1 MNLDFKLPELGE
13 NVESGDI
20 VNVLVREGDVIAAND
35 GVLEMET
42 DKAVVEIPCPY
53 GGKVAKIH
61 VKKGQTVKV
70 GQILLTIETEADTPA
85 PTPPPKPAPPAAPAL
100 AKSEKPAAVA
110 QLEKPNTPG
119 ATTNLRSVPGLSSSV
134 APDATTNL
142 RSVPGLSSNAAQP
155 TDSGRSGAAIIESPA
170 VADIIPAGPAARRLA
185 REFGLDL
192 RQVPGTGARG
202 RITPEDIKAA
212 AAAQAQPAFAPSG
225 PQRVIPPGEPGAD
238 VWGQIRRE
246 KMPKIRRTIAAQ
258 MAKSATIIPHVT
270 NFDDADITDL
280 EHLRK
285 NIPQGFIGAGIKL
298 TVMPFV
304 LKAVAMALQQHPT
317 LNASIDDEKEEV
329 IYKEY
334 INIGIA
340 VDTPRGLVVPALRKI
355 DRLGIPQIAQQ
366 LNTLAQKVRSV
377 AFSVDD
383 LRGGTFTVSNM
394 GAIGGT
400 YSTPIIN
407 HPEVAILLLGRSR
420 WLPVVRDEKIEP
432 RFMLPLSLSFDHRLV
447 DGGAAARFLNDVID
461 LLQNPGKLL
470 LTS

>member
-1 MNLDFKLPELGE
+1 MNIDFKLPELGE

-20 VNVLVREGDVIAAND
+20 VNLLVHEGDVIASND

-70 GQILLTIETEADTPA
+70 GQTLLTIHSEA
-85 PTPPPKPAPPAAPAL
+85 
-100 AKSEKPAAVA
+100 E
-110 QLEKPNTPG
+110 TPG
-119 ATTNLRSVPGLSSSV
+119 ATTNLRLVPGLSSS
-134 APDATTNL
+134 
-142 RSVPGLSSNAAQP
+142 AAQP
-155 TDSGRSGAAIIESPA
+155 ADAGRSPA
-170 VADIIPAGPAARRLA
+170 TVVEPLPIAEGIPAGPAARRLA
-185 REFGLDL
+185 RELGLDL
-192 RQVPGTGARG
+192 RQVAGTGARG
-202 RITPEDIKAA
+202 RITPEDVKTAA
-212 AAAQAQPAFAPSG
+212 AAPQSRPASAGLEMASVGPEMASVGRQPHES
-225 PQRVIPPGEPGAD
+225 VIPPGEPGTDA
-238 VWGQIRRE
+238 WGQIRRE

-258 MAKSATIIPHVT
+258 MAKSASIIPHVT

-285 NIPQGFIGAGIKL
+285 NIPQGYIGAGVKL

-366 LNTLAQKVRSV
+366 LNTLAQKARSV

-383 LRGGTFTVSNM
+383 LRGATFSV
-394 GAIGGT
+394 
-400 YSTPIIN
+400 
-407 HPEVAILLLGRSR
+407 
-420 WLPVVRDEKIEP
+420 
-432 RFMLPLSLSFDHRLV
+432 
-447 DGGAAARFLNDVID
+447 
-461 LLQNPGKLL
+461 
-470 LTS
+470 

>member
-1 MNLDFKLPELGE
+1 MNIEFKLPELGE
-13 NVESGDI
+13 NIESGDI
-20 VNVLVREGDVIAAND
+20 VNILVREGDTIVAND

-42 DKAVVEIPCPY
+42 DKAVVELPCPY
-53 GGKVAKIH
+53 AGKVAKIL

-70 GQILLTIETEADTPA
+70 GQALLTIETEVETPA
-85 PTPPPKPAPPAAPAL
+85 PAPPPKPAAPAAPA
-100 AKSEKPAAVA
+100 AQKPEKPAAVPA
-110 QLEKPNTPG
+110 IEKPKSPG
-119 ATTNLRSVPGLSSSV
+119 VTTNLQSAPGVSNSAAQTTASRGATAGLSSSA
-134 APDATTNL
+134 AP
-142 RSVPGLSSNAAQP
+142 P
-155 TDSGRSGAAIIESPA
+155 
-170 VADIIPAGPAARRLA
+170 VADTIPAGPATRRIA
-185 REFGLDL
+185 RELGLDL
-192 RQVPGTGARG
+192 SQVGGSGKRG
-202 RITPEDIKAA
+202 RITPEDVKAA
-212 AAAQAQPAFAPSG
+212 ATSQAQPSNAGVG
-225 PQRVIPPGEPGAD
+225 PQRVVPPGELGSD

-258 MAKSATIIPHVT
+258 MAKSASIIPHVT

-285 NIPQGFIGAGIKL
+285 NIPQDYIGAGIKL

-304 LKAVAMALQQHPT
+304 LKSVAMALQQHPT

-420 WLPVVRDEKIEP
+420 WLPVVRDERIEP

-447 DGGAAARFLNDVID
+447 DGAAAARFLNDVVD

-470 LTS
+470 LAS

>member
-1 MNLDFKLPELGE
+1 MNIDFKLPELGE

-20 VNVLVREGDVIAAND
+20 VNVLVHEGDVIAAND

-53 GGKVAKIH
+53 SGKVVKIH

-70 GQILLTIETEADTPA
+70 GQTLLTVEMETEAPA
-85 PTPPPKPAPPAAPAL
+85 AAPPKPTQPDTSVAPP
-100 AKSEKPAAVA
+100 SEKPAVA
-110 QLEKPNTPG
+110 KTETAKPQIGVAAG
-119 ATTNLRSVPGLSSSV
+119 ATTDLRSVPGLSSS
-134 APDATTNL
+134 
-142 RSVPGLSSNAAQP
+142 AAQL
-155 TDSGRSGAAIIESPA
+155 TNAGRSPVTIVEPPA
-170 VADIIPAGPAARRLA
+170 TADQIPAGPASRRIA
-185 REFGLDL
+185 RELGVDL
-192 RQVPGTGARG
+192 HQVAGSGTRG
-202 RITPEDIKAA
+202 RITPEDVKAA
-212 AAAQAQPAFAPSG
+212 AETPQAHLADTGSLSQPSTEGAM
-225 PQRVIPPGEPGAD
+225 PQPVIPPGEPGTD

-285 NIPQGFIGAGIKL
+285 NIPQGYIGAGVKL

-304 LKAVAMALQQHPT
+304 LKAVAMALQQHPV
-317 LNASIDDEKEEV
+317 LNASLDEEKEEV
-329 IYKEY
+329 IYKQY
-334 INIGIA
+334 INIGVA

-355 DRLGIPQIAQQ
+355 DRLSIPQIAQQ
-366 LNTLAQKVRSV
+366 LNILAQKVRST

-383 LRGGTFTVSNM
+383 LRGGTFTISNL
-394 GAIGGT
+394 GAVGGT

-420 WLPVVRDEKIEP
+420 WMPVVRDEKIEI
-432 RFMLPLSLSFDHRLV
+432 RLMLPLSLSFDHRLV
-447 DGGAAARFLNDVID
+447 DGATAGRFLNDVID
-461 LLQNPGKLL
+461 LLHNPGKLL
-470 LTS
+470 LTT

>member
-1 MNLDFKLPELGE
+1 
-13 NVESGDI
+13 
-20 VNVLVREGDVIAAND
+20 
-35 GVLEMET
+35 
-42 DKAVVEIPCPY
+42 
-53 GGKVAKIH
+53 
-61 VKKGQTVKV
+61 
-70 GQILLTIETEADTPA
+70 
-85 PTPPPKPAPPAAPAL
+85 
-100 AKSEKPAAVA
+100 
-110 QLEKPNTPG
+110 
-119 ATTNLRSVPGLSSSV
+119 
-134 APDATTNL
+134 
-142 RSVPGLSSNAAQP
+142 
-155 TDSGRSGAAIIESPA
+155 
-170 VADIIPAGPAARRLA
+170 
-185 REFGLDL
+185 
-192 RQVPGTGARG
+192 
-202 RITPEDIKAA
+202 
-212 AAAQAQPAFAPSG
+212 
-225 PQRVIPPGEPGAD
+225 
-238 VWGQIRRE
+238 
-246 KMPKIRRTIAAQ
+246 MPKIRRTIAAQ
-258 MAKSATIIPHVT
+258 MAKSASIIPHVT

-285 NIPQGFIGAGIKL
+285 NIPQGYFGAGIKL

-366 LNTLAQKVRSV
+366 LNTLAQKARSV

-432 RFMLPLSLSFDHRLV
+432 RLMLPLSLSFDHRLV
-447 DGGAAARFLNDVID
+447 DGAAASRFLNDVID